1 MAHVEII
8 DDTTLRITLRLEDAI
23 TMVQMAQREQAEYA
37 QEIITIYEKMPVF
50 EYTHFCFYAY
60 DSARLFEQMLGMD
73 PKSYLSFSLDAPDS
87 FFYALYG
94 GMAGLYESS
103 LQLVQQ
109 TAGTGAGA
117 GLDVNAHVSI

>member
-1 MAHVEII
+1 MSHVEII
-8 DDTTLRITLRLEDAI
+8 DDTTLRITLRLEDAT
-23 TMVQMAQREQAEYA
+23 TMVQLAQREQAEYA

-60 DSARLFEQMLGMD
+60 DSARLFERVLGMD
-73 PKSYLSFSLDAPDS
+73 PKAYLSFSLDAPES

-94 GMAGLYESS
+94 GMAALYESS

-109 TAGTGAGA
+109 ADVASAGS
-117 GLDVNAHVSI
+117 DVNAHVCI

>member
-8 DDTTLRITLRLEDAI
+8 DDTTLRITLRLEDAT
-23 TMVQMAQREQAEYA
+23 TMVQLAQREQAEYA
-37 QEIITIYEKMPVF
+37 QEITTIYEKMPVF

-60 DSARLFEQMLGMD
+60 DSARLFERVLGMD
-73 PKSYLSFSLDAPDS
+73 PKAYLSFSLDAPES

-94 GMAGLYESS
+94 GMAALYESS

-109 TAGTGAGA
+109 ADAASAGS
-117 GLDVNAHVSI
+117 DVNAHVSI

>member
-8 DDTTLRITLRLEDAI
+8 DDTTLRITLRLEDAT
-23 TMVQMAQREQAEYA
+23 TMIQMAQREQVEYA

-60 DSARLFEQMLGMD
+60 DSARLFERVLGMD
-73 PKSYLSFSLDAPDS
+73 PKTYLSFSLDAPES

-94 GMAGLYESS
+94 GMAALYESS

-109 TAGTGAGA
+109 ADVAGA
-117 GLDVNAHVSI
+117 GSDVNAHVSN

>member
-23 TMVQMAQREQAEYA
+23 TMVKMAQLEQAEYA

-60 DSARLFEQMLGMD
+60 DSARLFEQMLSID

-109 TAGTGAGA
+109 TAGTGAG
-117 GLDVNAHVSI
+117 LDVNAHVSI

>member
-8 DDTTLRITLRLEDAI
+8 DDTTLRITLRLEDAT

-60 DSARLFEQMLGMD
+60 DSARLFERVLGMD
-73 PKSYLSFSLDAPDS
+73 PKAYLSFSLDAPES

-94 GMAGLYESS
+94 GMAALYESS

-109 TAGTGAGA
+109 VNVASVGS
-117 GLDVNAHVSI
+117 DVNAHVSI

>member
-8 DDTTLRITLRLEDAI
+8 DDTTLRITLRLEDAT

-50 EYTHFCFYAY
+50 DYTHFCFYAY
-60 DSARLFEQMLGMD
+60 DSARLFEGVLGMD
-73 PKSYLSFSLDAPDS
+73 PKAYLSFSLDAPDS

-94 GMAGLYESS
+94 GMAALYESS

-109 TAGTGAGA
+109 TDVAGA
-117 GLDVNAHVSI
+117 GLDVTAHVSI

>member
-8 DDTTLRITLRLEDAI
+8 DDTTLRITLRLEDAT
-23 TMVQMAQREQAEYA
+23 TMVQIAQREQAEYA
-37 QEIITIYEKMPVF
+37 QEIITIYDKMPVF

-60 DSARLFEQMLGMD
+60 DSARLFERVLGMD
-73 PKSYLSFSLDAPDS
+73 PKAYLSFSLDAPES

-94 GMAGLYESS
+94 GMAALYESS

-109 TAGTGAGA
+109 TDVAGA

>member
-8 DDTTLRITLRLEDAI
+8 DDTTLRITLRLEDAT
-23 TMVQMAQREQAEYA
+23 TMVQLAQREQAEYA
-37 QEIITIYEKMPVF
+37 QEITTIYEKMPVF

-60 DSARLFEQMLGMD
+60 DSARLFERLLGMD
-73 PKSYLSFSLDAPDS
+73 PKAYLSFSLDAPES

-94 GMAGLYESS
+94 GMAALYESS

-109 TAGTGAGA
+109 ADVASAGS
-117 GLDVNAHVSI
+117 DVNAHVSI

>member
-8 DDTTLRITLRLEDAI
+8 DDTTLRITLLLEDAT
-23 TMVQMAQREQAEYA
+23 TMVQLAQREQAEYA

-60 DSARLFEQMLGMD
+60 DSARLFERVLGMD
-73 PKSYLSFSLDAPDS
+73 PKAYLSFSLEAPES

-94 GMAGLYESS
+94 GMAALYESS

-109 TAGTGAGA
+109 ADVASAGS
-117 GLDVNAHVSI
+117 DVNAHVSI

>member
-8 DDTTLRITLRLEDAI
+8 DNTTLRITLRLEDAT
-23 TMVQMAQREQAEYA
+23 TMVQIAQREQAEYA
-37 QEIITIYEKMPVF
+37 QEIVTIYEKMPVF

-60 DSARLFEQMLGMD
+60 DSARLFERVLGMD
-73 PKSYLSFSLDAPDS
+73 PKAYLSFSLDAPES

-94 GMAGLYESS
+94 GMAALYESS

-109 TAGTGAGA
+109 ADVASAGS
-117 GLDVNAHVSI
+117 DVNAHVSI

>member
-8 DDTTLRITLRLEDAI
+8 DDTTLRITLRLEDAL
-23 TMVQMAQREQAEYA
+23 TMVQIAQREQAEYT
-37 QEIITIYEKMPVF
+37 QEIITIYEKMSVF

-60 DSARLFEQMLGMD
+60 DSARLFERVLGMD
-73 PKSYLSFSLDAPDS
+73 PKAYLSFSLDAPES

-94 GMAGLYESS
+94 GMAALYESS

-109 TAGTGAGA
+109 ADVASA

>member
-8 DDTTLRITLRLEDAI
+8 DDTTLRITLRLEDAT

-60 DSARLFEQMLGMD
+60 DSARLFERVLGMD
-73 PKSYLSFSLDAPDS
+73 PKAYLSFSLDAPES

-94 GMAGLYESS
+94 GMAALYESS
-103 LQLVQQ
+103 LQLVPQANAAN
-109 TAGTGAGA
+109 AGS
-117 GLDVNAHVSI
+117 DVNAHVSI

>member
-8 DDTTLRITLRLEDAI
+8 DDTTLRITLRLEDAT

-60 DSARLFEQMLGMD
+60 DSARLFERVLGMD
-73 PKSYLSFSLDAPDS
+73 PKAYLSFSLDAPES
-87 FFYALYG
+87 FFYVLYG
-94 GMAGLYESS
+94 GMAALYESS

-109 TAGTGAGA
+109 ADAASAGS
-117 GLDVNAHVSI
+117 DVNAHVSI

>member
-8 DDTTLRITLRLEDAI
+8 DDTTLRITLRLEDAT
-23 TMVQMAQREQAEYA
+23 TMVQLAQREQAEYA
-37 QEIITIYEKMPVF
+37 QEITTIYEKMPVF

-60 DSARLFEQMLGMD
+60 DSARLFERVLGMD
-73 PKSYLSFSLDAPDS
+73 PKAYLSFSLDAPES

-94 GMAGLYESS
+94 GMAALYESS

-109 TAGTGAGA
+109 ADVVSAGS
-117 GLDVNAHVSI
+117 DVNAHVYI

>member
-8 DDTTLRITLRLEDAI
+8 DDTKLRITLRLEDAI
-23 TMVQMAQREQAEYA
+23 TMVQIAQREQAEYA

-60 DSARLFEQMLGMD
+60 DSARLFERVLGMD
-73 PKSYLSFSLDAPDS
+73 PKAFLSFSLDAPES

-94 GMAGLYESS
+94 GMAALYESS

-109 TAGTGAGA
+109 ADVASAGS
-117 GLDVNAHVSI
+117 DVNAHVSI

>member
-8 DDTTLRITLRLEDAI
+8 DDTTLRITLRLEDAT
-23 TMVQMAQREQAEYA
+23 TMVQLAQREQAEYA

-50 EYTHFCFYAY
+50 EYIHFCFYSY
-60 DSARLFEQMLGMD
+60 DSARLFERVLGMD
-73 PKSYLSFSLDAPDS
+73 PKAYLSFSLDAPES

-94 GMAGLYESS
+94 GMAALYESS

-109 TAGTGAGA
+109 ADAASAGS
-117 GLDVNAHVSI
+117 DVNAHVSI

>member
-8 DDTTLRITLRLEDAI
+8 DDTKLRITLRLEDAT
-23 TMVQMAQREQAEYA
+23 TMVQTAQREQAEYA

-60 DSARLFEQMLGMD
+60 DSARLFERVLGMD
-73 PKSYLSFSLDAPDS
+73 PKAYLSFSLDAPES

-94 GMAGLYESS
+94 GMAALYESS

-109 TAGTGAGA
+109 ANVASAGS
-117 GLDVNAHVSI
+117 DVNAHVSI

>member
-8 DDTTLRITLRLEDAI
+8 DDTTLRITPRLDDATTI
-23 TMVQMAQREQAEYA
+23 VQLAQREQAEYA

-60 DSARLFEQMLGMD
+60 DSARLFERVLGMD
-73 PKSYLSFSLDAPDS
+73 PKAYLSFSLDAPES

-94 GMAGLYESS
+94 GMAALYESS

-109 TAGTGAGA
+109 ADAA
-117 GLDVNAHVSI
+117 SARLDVNAHVSI

>member
-8 DDTTLRITLRLEDAI
+8 DDTTLRITLRLEDAT
-23 TMVQMAQREQAEYA
+23 TMVQLAQREQAEYA

-60 DSARLFEQMLGMD
+60 DSARLFERLLGMD
-73 PKSYLSFSLDAPDS
+73 PKAYLSFSLDAPES

-94 GMAGLYESS
+94 GMAALYESS

-109 TAGTGAGA
+109 ADVASAGS
-117 GLDVNAHVSI
+117 DVNTHVSI

>member
-8 DDTTLRITLRLEDAI
+8 DDTTLRITLRLEDAT
-23 TMVQMAQREQAEYA
+23 TMVQLAQREQAEYA

-60 DSARLFEQMLGMD
+60 DSARLFERVLGMD
-73 PKSYLSFSLDAPDS
+73 PKAYLSFSLDAPES

-94 GMAGLYESS
+94 GMAALYESS

-109 TAGTGAGA
+109 ADVASAGS
-117 GLDVNAHVSI
+117 DVNTHVSI

>member
-8 DDTTLRITLRLEDAI
+8 DDTTLRITLRLEDATNMI
-23 TMVQMAQREQAEYA
+23 QMAQREQTEYA

-60 DSARLFEQMLGMD
+60 DSARLFERVLGMD
-73 PKSYLSFSLDAPDS
+73 PKAYLSFSLDAPES

-94 GMAGLYESS
+94 GMAALYESS
-103 LQLVQQ
+103 LQLVNQADVAS
-109 TAGTGAGA
+109 AGS
-117 GLDVNAHVSI
+117 DVNTHVSI

>member
-73 PKSYLSFSLDAPDS
+73 PKSYLSFSLDAPES

-94 GMAGLYESS
+94 GMAALYESS

-109 TAGTGAGA
+109 VNVASVGS
-117 GLDVNAHVSI
+117 DVNAHVSI

>member
-8 DDTTLRITLRLEDAI
+8 DDTTLRITLRLEDAT

-60 DSARLFEQMLGMD
+60 DSARLFERVLGMD
-73 PKSYLSFSLDAPDS
+73 PKAYLSFSLDAPES

-94 GMAGLYESS
+94 GMAALYKSS
-103 LQLVQQ
+103 LQLVEADVAS
-109 TAGTGAGA
+109 AGS
-117 GLDVNAHVSI
+117 DVNAHVSI

>member
-8 DDTTLRITLRLEDAI
+8 DDTTLRITLLLEDAT
-23 TMVQMAQREQAEYA
+23 TMVQLAQREQAEYA

-60 DSARLFEQMLGMD
+60 DSARLFECLLGMD
-73 PKSYLSFSLDAPDS
+73 PKAYLSFSLDAPES

-94 GMAGLYESS
+94 GMAALYESS
-103 LQLVQQ
+103 LQLLQQ
-109 TAGTGAGA
+109 ADVASAGS
-117 GLDVNAHVSI
+117 DVNTHVSI

>member
-1 MAHVEII
+1 
-8 DDTTLRITLRLEDAI
+8 
-23 TMVQMAQREQAEYA
+23 MVQLAQREQAEYA

-60 DSARLFEQMLGMD
+60 DSARLFERVLGMD
-73 PKSYLSFSLDAPDS
+73 PKAYLSFSLDAPES

-94 GMAGLYESS
+94 GMAALYESS

-109 TAGTGAGA
+109 ADVASAGS
-117 GLDVNAHVSI
+117 DVNAHVSI

>member
-8 DDTTLRITLRLEDAI
+8 DDTTLRITLRLEDAT

-60 DSARLFEQMLGMD
+60 DSARLFERVLGMD
-73 PKSYLSFSLDAPDS
+73 PKAYLSFSLDAPES

-94 GMAGLYESS
+94 GMAALYESA

-109 TAGTGAGA
+109 ADAASAGS
-117 GLDVNAHVSI
+117 DVNAHVSI

>member
-8 DDTTLRITLRLEDAI
+8 DDTTLRITLRLEDAT
-23 TMVQMAQREQAEYA
+23 TMVQLAQREQAEYA

-60 DSARLFEQMLGMD
+60 DSARLFERVLGMD
-73 PKSYLSFSLDAPDS
+73 PKAYLSFSLDAPES

-94 GMAGLYESS
+94 GMAALYESS

-109 TAGTGAGA
+109 ADVASAGS
-117 GLDVNAHVSI
+117 DVNAHVSI

>member
-8 DDTTLRITLRLEDAI
+8 DDTTLRITLRLEDAT

-60 DSARLFEQMLGMD
+60 DSARLFERVLGMD
-73 PKSYLSFSLDAPDS
+73 PKAYLSFSLDAPES

-94 GMAGLYESS
+94 GMTALYESS

-109 TAGTGAGA
+109 ADVASAGS
-117 GLDVNAHVSI
+117 DVNAHVSI

>member
-8 DDTTLRITLRLEDAI
+8 DDTTLRITLRLEDAT
-23 TMVQMAQREQAEYA
+23 TMVQLAQREQAEYA

-60 DSARLFEQMLGMD
+60 DSAKLFERVLGMD
-73 PKSYLSFSLDAPDS
+73 PKAYLSFSLDAPES

-94 GMAGLYESS
+94 GMAALYESS

-109 TAGTGAGA
+109 ADVASAGS
-117 GLDVNAHVSI
+117 DVNAHVSI